1 MSLDAKKQSRG
12 SKAPE
17 LRTKTVDRFPPSQ
30 EWLMN
35 LAKLPT
41 LVASILIL
49 IQAFPDGRCSLTTKR
64 AGKNLPPCAS
74 LSYVCCLNLAS
85 FVVRS
90 SPDCHRRNDFQSPIL
105 KNKVYISRAVCSL
118 IIIYRERKKIK
129 ET

>member
-41 LVASILIL
+41 LVASMLIL
-49 IQAFPDGRCSLTTKR
+49 IQAFPDGRCSLTTRR
-64 AGKNLPPCAS
+64 ADTNLPPSKS
-74 LSYVCCLNLAS
+74 LSYTCCRLLVS

-90 SPDCHRRNDFQSPIL
+90 SPNCHENNEIQSPI
-105 KNKVYISRAVCSL
+105 IT
-118 IIIYRERKKIK
+118 KKININK
-129 ET
+129 EARLTRRLQ